1 MSKAVLIDGNEAIG
15 RGAIDGGCKG
25 YFGYPITP
33 QNEIPEFMS
42 REMPKAGGVFVQTE
56 CETSSIN
63 MVYGGTL
70 AGERVMTSTSSPG
83 FSLMQEG
90 ISIIAETEMPAVIA
104 HVMRMGPGQGTGGQQ
119 GQTDY
124 RQVTKGG
131 GHGGYRNIVLAAWSA
146 QECYDFMQLAFYL
159 SDKYRILVIMLADFV
174 IARSAE
180 PVQVRKLDLPDD
192 LPEKT
197 WAMKGKDKKGGVRF
211 FHVTAPIAHGG
222 QPFAYHKKMVERY
235 QLIKDNEIRYDT
247 YRDEDADLLLVSFG
261 SSARMSKKAVDLA
274 RAEGLK
280 WGLFRPITLW
290 PFPEQALREAAWRC
304 GRVISVEDTEGEL
317 VEDIESMVQGRVPV
331 KLVPMW
337 ARHTPPGMLAG
348 GSGLLYPERILEEV
362 RSMEW

>member
-1 MSKAVLIDGNEAIG
+1 MAKAVLIDGNEAIG

-42 REMPKAGGVFVQTE
+42 REMPKAGGIFVQSE
-56 CETSSIN
+56 CETASIN

-124 RQVTKGG
+124 RQLAKGG
-131 GHGGYRNIVLAAWSA
+131 GHGGYRNIVIAASSA

-159 SDKYRILVIMLADFV
+159 ADKYRMLVIMVADFV
-174 IARSAE
+174 IGRSAE
-180 PVQVRKLDLPDD
+180 PVELRRLEFPDD

-197 WAMKGKDKKGGVRF
+197 WAMKGKGKKGGARF
-211 FHVTAPIAHGG
+211 FYVTAAIAHGG
-222 QPFAYHKKMVERY
+222 QPFAYHKKMADHYQKVKENEVRY
-235 QLIKDNEIRYDT
+235 ET
-247 YRDEDADLLLVSFG
+247 YMDADAELLLVSFG
-261 SSARMSKKAVDLA
+261 STARLSRKAVDLA
-274 RAEGLK
+274 RAEGRK

-290 PFPEQALREAAWRC
+290 PFPEEQLRETAWRI
-304 GRVISVEDTEGEL
+304 GKVVSVEDTAGEL
-317 VEDIESMVQGRVPV
+317 VEDVESVVQGRVPV

-337 ARHTPPGMLAG
+337 ARHTPPGMMAG

-362 RSMEW
+362 RSMKW